1 MGSMGS
7 QSVPFP
13 CTPLSYTDRPTGC
26 LICHADISLWTIL
39 ASVFVSCNFMSCIFT
54 PRAILTVRHFHVL
67 HFQSI
72 RQNLMYVVQFAR
84 QRATITT
91 SSTVRVLKI
100 KIASAEVGLRF
111 SFVFIMSEFTVNTW
125 SVVVQLCTL
134 SVELNQSSSFLLCP
148 SRPTVKP
155 GFHHPSW
162 RPELT
167 ALVDGFHYPSTRA
180 VLRGARFH

>member
-1 MGSMGS
+1 
-7 QSVPFP
+7 
-13 CTPLSYTDRPTGC
+13 
-26 LICHADISLWTIL
+26 
-39 ASVFVSCNFMSCIFT
+39 MSCIFT

-111 SFVFIMSEFTVNTW
+111 SFVFIMSEFTVNT
-125 SVVVQLCTL
+125 
-134 SVELNQSSSFLLCP
+134 
-148 SRPTVKP
+148 
-155 GFHHPSW
+155 
-162 RPELT
+162 
-167 ALVDGFHYPSTRA
+167 
-180 VLRGARFH
+180 